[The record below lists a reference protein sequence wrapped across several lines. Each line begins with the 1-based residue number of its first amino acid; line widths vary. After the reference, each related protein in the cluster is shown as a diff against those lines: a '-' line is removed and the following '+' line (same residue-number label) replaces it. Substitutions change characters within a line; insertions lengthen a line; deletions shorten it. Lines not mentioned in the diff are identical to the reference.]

1 VDRLILFI
9 KEGEIHSQKIKK
21 ALNKLPKTIRNIEEY
36 EETLDSL
43 AFRFSRLQGLLGE
56 KIFKEYLNFT
66 LRDTEGKDF
75 LEILRMLEKEG
86 ILNIEEWR
94 EFRKIRNFI
103 FHDYPLDEEE
113 KLEAINFLINNSRK
127 LITIFE
133 TIKAKVEAHTR
144 RD

>member
-1 VDRLILFI
+1 MDRLILFI
-9 KEGEIHSQKIKK
+9 KEGEIHTQKIKK
-21 ALNKLPKTIRNIEEY
+21 ALNKLPKTIHNIEEY

-43 AFRFSRLQGLLGE
+43 AFRLSRLQGLLGE

-86 ILNIEEWR
+86 ILNIQEWR

-113 KLEAINFLINNSRK
+113 KLEAINFLINNAQK
-127 LITIFE
+127 LINIFE
-133 TIKAKVEAHTR
+133 TIKAKVETHTR
-144 RD
+144 RN

>member
-1 VDRLILFI
+1 
-9 KEGEIHSQKIKK
+9 
-21 ALNKLPKTIRNIEEY
+21 
-36 EETLDSL
+36 
-43 AFRFSRLQGLLGE
+43 
-56 KIFKEYLNFT
+56 
-66 LRDTEGKDF
+66 
-75 LEILRMLEKEG
+75 MLEKEG